1 MSSAPTALTTK
12 SSIRCTRTPISHY
25 GSITNCA
32 IGNTPTTACA
42 LTSRSPTSLLWNSSP
57 VGNFIGE
64 RQSVTNLLDEYSHFS
79 CVCVRVTLQP
89 YFDTNT
95 SSDDLDR
102 THIFRR
108 PFCYA
113 RHLERYVLFGAPSS
127 RKNSPSGDCIRLPGD
142 QPAAFGKT
150 RARPAQSL

>member
-64 RQSVTNLLDEYSHFS
+64 RQSVTNLLDEYRSFS
-79 CVCVRVTLQP
+79 GVEEICYTMDVDSLVDASAR
-89 YFDTNT
+89 
-95 SSDDLDR
+95 
-102 THIFRR
+102 RR
-108 PFCYA
+108 P
-113 RHLERYVLFGAPSS
+113 
-127 RKNSPSGDCIRLPGD
+127 KNYESFDAVCEYQGKGNHEHAKPGPD
-142 QPAAFGKT
+142 
-150 RARPAQSL
+150 RPADGGCRRGMLWFPVPYGIRE

>member
-64 RQSVTNLLDEYSHFS
+64 RQSVTNLLDEYTQLTFPDGLGILVGLLICLSAGQGG
-79 CVCVRVTLQP
+79 L
-89 YFDTNT
+89 
-95 SSDDLDR
+95 
-102 THIFRR
+102 
-108 PFCYA
+108 A
-113 RHLERYVLFGAPSS
+113 
-127 RKNSPSGDCIRLPGD
+127 
-142 QPAAFGKT
+142 
-150 RARPAQSL
+150 

>member
-42 LTSRSPTSLLWNSSP
+42 LTSRAPTSLLWNSSP

-64 RQSVTNLLDEYSHFS
+64 RQSVTNLLDEYSPLD
-79 CVCVRVTLQP
+79 LQKAI
-89 YFDTNT
+89 N
-95 SSDDLDR
+95 R
-102 THIFRR
+102 M
-108 PFCYA
+108 
-113 RHLERYVLFGAPSS
+113 
-127 RKNSPSGDCIRLPGD
+127 
-142 QPAAFGKT
+142 PAAFLTDLQKGDAVMIVAT
-150 RARPAQSL
+150 EDGPGGVPVAIILLGG

>member
-64 RQSVTNLLDEYSHFS
+64 RQSVTNLLDEYTMTLALSGS
-79 CVCVRVTLQP
+79 LAVGEQSIVTR
-89 YFDTNT
+89 
-95 SSDDLDR
+95 LDGS
-102 THIFRR
+102 TI
-108 PFCYA
+108 
-113 RHLERYVLFGAPSS
+113 
-127 RKNSPSGDCIRLPGD
+127 
-142 QPAAFGKT
+142 
-150 RARPAQSL
+150 

>member
-64 RQSVTNLLDEYSHFS
+64 RQSVTNLLDEYRPLPTCAETATLKGFRLLENSHQRSAQQF
-79 CVCVRVTLQP
+79 L
-89 YFDTNT
+89 
-95 SSDDLDR
+95 
-102 THIFRR
+102 
-108 PFCYA
+108 A
-113 RHLERYVLFGAPSS
+113 RLF
-127 RKNSPSGDCIRLPGD
+127 
-142 QPAAFGKT
+142 FT
-150 RARPAQSL
+150 

>member
-64 RQSVTNLLDEYSHFS
+64 RQSVTNLLDEY
-79 CVCVRVTLQP
+79 TLFASAGP
-89 YFDTNT
+89 GGMLT
-95 SSDDLDR
+95 SSQEAS
-102 THIFRR
+102 
-108 PFCYA
+108 C
-113 RHLERYVLFGAPSS
+113 LEFLRSRSQFWLLLWQALSPPNNPSPSAPPPPLPAKKPPAILKFLLVWTPPLASPSS
-127 RKNSPSGDCIRLPGD
+127 S
-142 QPAAFGKT
+142 
-150 RARPAQSL
+150 

>member
-64 RQSVTNLLDEYSHFS
+64 RQSVTNLLDEYRAWQTQGKDGMLVS
-79 CVCVRVTLQP
+79 
-89 YFDTNT
+89 
-95 SSDDLDR
+95 
-102 THIFRR
+102 FRQVI
-108 PFCYA
+108 CG
-113 RHLERYVLFGAPSS
+113 ERSKMTVEG
-127 RKNSPSGDCIRLPGD
+127 
-142 QPAAFGKT
+142 
-150 RARPAQSL
+150 

>member
-64 RQSVTNLLDEYSHFS
+64 RQSVTNLLDEYT
-79 CVCVRVTLQP
+79 CW
-89 YFDTNT
+89 T
-95 SSDDLDR
+95 SESAMAKL
-102 THIFRR
+102 
-108 PFCYA
+108 
-113 RHLERYVLFGAPSS
+113 L
-127 RKNSPSGDCIRLPGD
+127 LPAN
-142 QPAAFGKT
+142 P
-150 RARPAQSL
+150 RAGTCEDASADAEILHCR

>member
-64 RQSVTNLLDEYSHFS
+64 RQSVTNLLDEYTKLTEHSNCGKLSVYSARFFS
-79 CVCVRVTLQP
+79 LRVANCPQ
-89 YFDTNT
+89 
-95 SSDDLDR
+95 
-102 THIFRR
+102 
-108 PFCYA
+108 
-113 RHLERYVLFGAPSS
+113 E
-127 RKNSPSGDCIRLPGD
+127 KRLLPVTG
-142 QPAAFGKT
+142 
-150 RARPAQSL
+150 

>member
-25 GSITNCA
+25 SSITNCA

-64 RQSVTNLLDEYSHFS
+64 RQSVTNLLDEYTLLRCSASGMLYFVPRPQAPFARWMGGGWIRGQLLVVPGKAGAYRLEGVLS
-79 CVCVRVTLQP
+79 LNATSGRVTA
-89 YFDTNT
+89 
-95 SSDDLDR
+95 
-102 THIFRR
+102 H
-108 PFCYA
+108 A
-113 RHLERYVLFGAPSS
+113 
-127 RKNSPSGDCIRLPGD
+127 
-142 QPAAFGKT
+142 
-150 RARPAQSL
+150 

>member
-42 LTSRSPTSLLWNSSP
+42 LTSRSTTSLLWNSSP

-64 RQSVTNLLDEYSHFS
+64 RQSITNLLNEYSDWTPDQGL
-79 CVCVRVTLQP
+79 CQATE
-89 YFDTNT
+89 
-95 SSDDLDR
+95 
-102 THIFRR
+102 R
-108 PFCYA
+108 PGGSK
-113 RHLERYVLFGAPSS
+113 LLWI
-127 RKNSPSGDCIRLPGD
+127 SGGGNHESKILNGNRSN
-142 QPAAFGKT
+142 AF
-150 RARPAQSL
+150 

>member
-25 GSITNCA
+25 GSITNRA

-64 RQSVTNLLDEYSHFS
+64 RQSVTNLLDEY
-79 CVCVRVTLQP
+79 TYQQ
-89 YFDTNT
+89 
-95 SSDDLDR
+95 
-102 THIFRR
+102 FRGK
-108 PFCYA
+108 
-113 RHLERYVLFGAPSS
+113 FGTM
-127 RKNSPSGDCIRLPGD
+127 RGTFMSGGD
-142 QPAAFGKT
+142 VGNCWDPAYG
-150 RARPAQSL
+150 